1 VSGTKPQLTIRI
13 ILDSGRFGRGK
24 AALLLHIR
32 ETGSISAA
40 ARALGM
46 SYARAWNL
54 TEEMNLMFH
63 DRLVDTFAGGNR
75 RGGASLTATGTKVLE
90 LYESALAEAER
101 TVAKKLAMLDSLRG

>member
-1 VSGTKPQLTIRI
+1 MSGKKPQLTIRI
-13 ILDSGRFGRGK
+13 ILANGRFGRGK
-24 AALLLHIR
+24 AALLRHIR

-63 DRLVDTFAGGNR
+63 DRLVDTFAGGNQ
-75 RGGASLTATGTKVLE
+75 RGGASLTPTGTKVLD
-90 LYESALAEAER
+90 LYESALADADR
-101 TVAKKLAMLDSLRG
+101 AVARKLAALDSLRA